1 MFKFIVST
9 LFLISATLAHADTIA
24 SLTEQAQQQD
34 PESQY
39 LLAQSYDLGVD
50 IEENK
55 ENAFYWYSQA
65 AQNGQLNAQSKLAYF
80 LAKGIGTEKD
90 IDEAIRWYSQLAAQG
105 NTQAPLQLARLY
117 ETYQGSI
124 KPLDMAEIW
133 YQIANQSNP
142 DAEEGYSRVLEAK
155 FNARRAKQIS
165 SIEQL
170 DVAFTEI
177 DEPELNDAAPK
188 PAEPKPQFATSDY
201 LSVAVLVL
209 LTSALI
215 VVVKRTRRKKSTQK
229 LAHQQQIEAQLK
241 SSQFTI
247 KQQKRQLEAM
257 FREVK
262 KQQASSKTQK
272 LKVACALF
280 GYTPSS
286 IPAPKQI
293 KIRYKQLSKLYHPDL
308 HGSDEEMK
316 RLNAA
321 LKTISQNVTTK

>member
-177 DEPELNDAAPK
+177 DEPELNEAAAK

-215 VVVKRTRRKKSTQK
+215 LVVKRTRRKKSTQK

-262 KQQASSKTQK
+262 KQQASSKAQK

-280 GYTPSS
+280 GYTPNS